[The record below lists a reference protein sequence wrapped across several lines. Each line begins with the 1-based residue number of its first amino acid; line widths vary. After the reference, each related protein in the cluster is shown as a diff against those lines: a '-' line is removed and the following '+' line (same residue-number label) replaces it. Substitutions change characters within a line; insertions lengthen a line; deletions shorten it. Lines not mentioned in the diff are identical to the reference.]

1 MKSIGDILNENG
13 SKITLKARYCTI
25 YHPVR
30 IELGLK
36 VTEYVLC
43 DGISKLSN
51 RPGYEW
57 CLESRENLGAY
68 IGISLS
74 TTKRH
79 IATLI
84 EKELLER
91 NGADQLRA
99 TVKWYEAVEFY
110 REKTGL
116 R

>member
-1 MKSIGDILNENG
+1 MNSLGELLNDRRF
-13 SKITLKARYCTI
+13 SVKAKYCTI

-79 IATLI
+79 IATLLEKGLI
-84 EKELLER
+84 EK
-91 NGADQLRA
+91 NAQDQLRA
-99 TVKWYEAVEFY
+99 TLKWYEAVELY

-116 R
+116 NS

>member
-1 MKSIGDILNENG
+1 MKSIGDLLNEN
-13 SKITLKARYCTI
+13 KFTVKARYCTI

-43 DGISKLSN
+43 DGIGKLSN

-57 CLESRENLGAY
+57 CLESRENLGSY

-84 EKELLER
+84 DKGLIER
-91 NGADQLRA
+91 NAHDQLRA
-99 TVKWYEAVEFY
+99 TVKWYEAVELY
-110 REKTGL
+110 RDKTGL
-116 R
+116 N

>member
-1 MKSIGDILNENG
+1 MKSIGDLLNEN
-13 SKITLKARYCTI
+13 KFTVKARYCTI

-84 EKELLER
+84 EKELLE
-91 NGADQLRA
+91 L
-99 TVKWYEAVEFY
+99 T
-110 REKTGL
+110 
-116 R
+116 